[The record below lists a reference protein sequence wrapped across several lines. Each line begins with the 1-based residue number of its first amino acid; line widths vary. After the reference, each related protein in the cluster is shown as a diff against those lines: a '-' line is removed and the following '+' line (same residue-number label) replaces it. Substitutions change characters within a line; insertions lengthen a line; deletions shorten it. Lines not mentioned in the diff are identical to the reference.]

1 MTEPADVVATGTGA
15 ADGDISGSGNVSST
29 IMFNIATESLPSLRK
44 DFDKSPEGLSLIQFL
59 NVMVKTMQLST
70 EKQLMS
76 IIPDLV
82 DFFKSVDINGD
93 GKMEW
98 SEFVMFVI
106 ESVVV
111 ADQIIM
117 EKVISVDHTLL
128 QSAAS
133 RHGVKVAKVLPEFN
147 RMFVGM
153 GPSILIF
160 QADDHSPSWIDKGIN
175 LKLYAG

>member
-82 DFFKSVDINGD
+82 DFFKSVGVY
-93 GKMEW
+93 EY
-98 SEFVMFVI
+98 VPR
-106 ESVVV
+106 
-111 ADQIIM
+111 ADQKHTGGKIIGT
-117 EKVISVDHTLL
+117 KWQNLI
-128 QSAAS
+128 
-133 RHGVKVAKVLPEFN
+133 N
-147 RMFVGM
+147 W
-153 GPSILIF
+153 SI
-160 QADDHSPSWIDKGIN
+160 
-175 LKLYAG
+175 